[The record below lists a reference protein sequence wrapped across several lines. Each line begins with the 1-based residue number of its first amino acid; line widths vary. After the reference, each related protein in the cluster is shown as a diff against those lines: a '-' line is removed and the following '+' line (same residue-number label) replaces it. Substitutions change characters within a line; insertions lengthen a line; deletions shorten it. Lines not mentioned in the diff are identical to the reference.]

1 MDEREYELIF
11 ICRAD
16 TPETEL
22 DKLVTTLEQATTEQQ
37 GRVEKVEKW
46 GVRKLA
52 YRIEKHREGF
62 YVYLLLH
69 SGRSEMVKELER
81 RLKVTD
87 SVIKYLTVRV
97 DEERKRQQKL
107 QARRERRSSRRPR
120 KAPAASGEQAAN

>member
-11 ICRAD
+11 ICRPD
-16 TPETEL
+16 TPEAEV
-22 DKLVTTLEQATTEQQ
+22 DKLVATLQQAATEQQ
-37 GRVEKVEKW
+37 GGVKKIEKW
-46 GVRKLA
+46 GVRRLA
-52 YRIEKHREGF
+52 YRVQKHREGF

-69 SGRSEMVKELER
+69 SGRAEMVKELER

-107 QARRERRSSRRPR
+107 MARRERRSSRRPR
-120 KAPAASGEQAAN
+120 KAVAASGEQAAN